1 MKHVI
6 RILTLILVISTLTG
20 LCACYRRVKDSS
32 DVWFDYELNE
42 DRTGYEITGSNIA
55 GEEPGVIWQMVDV
68 VIPSEYRGKPVTK
81 IGYEAFKNSRI
92 LASVT
97 IPDTVEGIVADAFA
111 NCTALTEVHIPRS
124 VQQFGGWAFAGCTS
138 LSKIT
143 VDSSNRYF
151 TSKDNVVYTKDGA
164 ELVLYAPAKK
174 DTRFEIPRGVTSINR
189 YSFRHCIYLE
199 DLIIPDTV
207 TDISYESIMF
217 CTALRG
223 VDISKNNP
231 EYQSI
236 DGNLYSKDGRKF
248 LRFYADNKPTALVLP
263 DSVTTIES
271 LAAYYCRNLTEVTIP
286 SNLIYIGDGAFSQ
299 CTNLKKATFENPFG
313 WKVIPTHGKFSSAID
328 LKSGDLMSP
337 EKNAKYLTHDY
348 NNYEWECID

>member
-1 MKHVI
+1 MKYVI
-6 RILTLILVISTLTG
+6 RILTRILVISTLTG

-97 IPDTVEGIVADAFA
+97 IPDTVEAIVADAFA

-124 VQQFGGWAFAGCTS
+124 VQQFGGWVFAGCTS

-199 DLIIPDTV
+199 DIIIPDTV

-231 EYQSI
+231 EYQKTEI
-236 DGNLYSKDGRKF
+236 QEL
-248 LRFYADNKPTALVLP
+248 NKTM
-263 DSVTTIES
+263 
-271 LAAYYCRNLTEVTIP
+271 
-286 SNLIYIGDGAFSQ
+286 
-299 CTNLKKATFENPFG
+299 KK
-313 WKVIPTHGKFSSAID
+313 
-328 LKSGDLMSP
+328 
-337 EKNAKYLTHDY
+337 
-348 NNYEWECID
+348 